1 MSQKKSVSQVKVNTC
16 SEKPEQKEKKNRNT
30 AAASSAEVS
39 KTPAYLT
46 HALLFFNLP

>member
-1 MSQKKSVSQVKVNTC
+1 MSQKKSVSQVTVNTC

-30 AAASSAEVS
+30 VAASSAAAV

-46 HALLFFNLP
+46 QALLFFNLP